1 MRVWMALLIFLV
13 CAPQLLEAQ
22 SLTLPDVLKVT
33 GLPADQLD
41 SFMRKHFFYRQSSD
55 TDSLLTSRYYTNIER
70 SVDDPTWLRS
80 LTVTDAVHNQ
90 YQARLVIY
98 RTYNKSEYEAQ
109 LSWLLE
115 HQFTTQGVFT
125 FDASTHW
132 VYSDGKATVRLKVS
146 EVALPGKGHVK
157 VYEVEAGQ

>member
-1 MRVWMALLIFLV
+1 MRGWMMILILLLFG
-13 CAPQLLEAQ
+13 PQLLRGQ
-22 SLTLPDVLKVT
+22 SLPLPEVLKVT
-33 GLPADQLD
+33 ALPADQLD

-55 TDSLLTSRYYTNIER
+55 SDSLSTSRYYTNIER
-70 SVDDPTWLRS
+70 SVQDPTWLRS
-80 LTVTDAVHNQ
+80 LTVTDAVHNE

-115 HQFTTQGVFT
+115 HQFTNKGVFT

-132 VYSDGKATVRLKVS
+132 LYSDGKVTVRLKVS
-146 EVALPGKGHVK
+146 EATLPENRRVK

>member
-1 MRVWMALLIFLV
+1 MRGWMAILIFLMIG
-13 CAPQLLEAQ
+13 PQLLHGQ
-22 SLTLPDVLKVT
+22 SLILPDILKVT
-33 GLPADQLD
+33 GLPADQVD

-55 TDSLLTSRYYTNIER
+55 SDSLSASRYYTNIER
-70 SVDDPTWLRS
+70 SVEDPTWLRS
-80 LTVTDAVHNQ
+80 LTVTDAVHNE

-115 HQFTTQGVFT
+115 HQFTTKGVFT

-132 VYSDGKATVRLKVS
+132 LYTDGKATVRLKVS
-146 EVALPGKGHVK
+146 EAALPGNRHVK
-157 VYEVEAGQ
+157 VYEVEVGQ